1 MFKRTFKDFKNL
13 KKWEHIL
20 FCWDCYNNRKHLNY
34 IKKLKLNYLG
44 YFKVYGK
51 FAYRNKFKYS
61 IRKQSYMKTLNTEKL
76 LKYCEIS
83 KLFPHTNKNRK
94 YQRNLRLKLYVMA
107 GFMIFEYIML
117 CYLFSMLM
125 YTIVALIVA
134 YFVYNYLY
142 TRGLTFFAAI
152 YIWLFKNDKKMMEC
166 LDEERTNF

>member
-20 FCWDCYNNRKHLNY
+20 LCWERFNTFKYYNNINKLRLNY
-34 IKKLKLNYLG
+34 INY
-44 YFKVYGK
+44 YDVVNK
-51 FAYRNKFKYS
+51 FAFRNKFKCS
-61 IRKQSYMKTLNTEKL
+61 IRKKSHMKTLNTEKL

-94 YQRNLRLKLYVMA
+94 YQRNIRLKLYVMA

-117 CYLFSMLM
+117 CYLFSMLLHV
-125 YTIVALIVA
+125 IFALIIA

-142 TRGLTFFAAI
+142 THGLTFFATI
-152 YIWLFKNDKKMMEC
+152 YTWLFKNDKKMMEC
-166 LDEERTNF
+166 LDD

>member
-1 MFKRTFKDFKNL
+1 
-13 KKWEHIL
+13 
-20 FCWDCYNNRKHLNY
+20 
-34 IKKLKLNYLG
+34 
-44 YFKVYGK
+44 
-51 FAYRNKFKYS
+51 
-61 IRKQSYMKTLNTEKL
+61 MKTLNTEKL

-94 YQRNLRLKLYVMA
+94 YVMA

-142 TRGLTFFAAI
+142 TRGLTFFAVI

-166 LDEERTNF
+166 LDEE